1 MQSDLHME
9 RHTMPSTTATVSGPA
24 DWNEALDIISYGSPE
39 QVSSSSVQSIDYSN
53 YSLLFLQFLPFSFE
67 C

>member
-39 QVSSSSVQSIDYSN
+39 QVSSSSVQSIDYWLK
-53 YSLLFLQFLPFSFE
+53 LLIALFTVSSIQF
-67 C
+67 